1 MSPVK
6 LLVRTPTLAPAGA
19 ILAKFG
25 VKLGVVSG
33 KRSSSGMELMLLL
46 LTLALLM
53 LLLLLEFC
61 TFG

>member
-46 LTLALLM
+46 LTLM